1 MLIIQHFDNKS
12 DLVPISN
19 ENRYFQ
25 ELRKYRKD
33 LFKDDSTLNNKGV
46 INLKF
51 ITSSIN
57 DDNEAVVTYQDENN
71 KQWTLTLNE
80 RVLLEFEMEGFS
92 SPSNFN
98 EYPKVKI
105 TIEDIKKAINQNEW
119 IFAKTIPHN
128 PHWYSLRKQ
137 WNNSIVK
144 FEDLVQYIRENG
156 KVTKFLNRNYIV
168 SEFGEY
174 KYWTMGS
181 ALNITILINRT
192 KIKS

>member
-12 DLVPISN
+12 DLVPITN
-19 ENRYFQ
+19 ENKYFQ
-25 ELRKYRKD
+25 ELKKYRKD
-33 LFKDDSTLNNKGV
+33 LFKGDGTLNNKGV

-57 DDNEAVVTYQDENN
+57 DDNETIATYQDENN

-80 RVLLEFEMEGFS
+80 RILLEFEMEGFS

-105 TIEDIKKAINQNEW
+105 TIEDIKKSINQNEW
-119 IFAKTIPHN
+119 IFAKTMPHN
-128 PHWYSLRKQ
+128 PHCYSLRKQ
-137 WNNSIVK
+137 WDNSIVK
-144 FEDLVQYIRENG
+144 FEDFAQYIRENG
-156 KVTKFLNRNYIV
+156 EIVKFLNRNYIV
-168 SEFGEY
+168 SEFEEY